1 MVGDRRRTPD
11 DALSAEVSRAL
22 GDLMNLITFDEWAS
36 MRIVTALSAL
46 DDAQRREPDG
56 SSFGSVHGTF
66 GHLVGAQWIWLERWR
81 GSNPTAAPDWVLLD
95 DFDELAARL
104 RTIEQQR
111 RGFFEGIGARAL
123 QTDVAYRTLAGR
135 EQTDPLGELLR
146 HAVNHATYHRGQL
159 ALRLRQFRVSPPAT
173 DYILWRREGRP
184 L

>member
-1 MVGDRRRTPD
+1 M
-11 DALSAEVSRAL
+11 SADISRAL
-22 GDLMNLITFDEWAS
+22 GDLINLITYDEWAS
-36 MRIVTALSAL
+36 TRIVTALAAL

-81 GSNPTAAPDWVLLD
+81 GDSPGGAPDWVLLD

-104 RTIEQQR
+104 RTIEVQR
-111 RGFFEGIGARAL
+111 RGLLEGMGARAL
-123 QTDVAYRTLAGR
+123 STEVSYRTLAGR
-135 EQTDPLGELLR
+135 ENRDPLLELVR

-159 ALRLRQFRVSPPAT
+159 ALRLRQFRVAPPAT